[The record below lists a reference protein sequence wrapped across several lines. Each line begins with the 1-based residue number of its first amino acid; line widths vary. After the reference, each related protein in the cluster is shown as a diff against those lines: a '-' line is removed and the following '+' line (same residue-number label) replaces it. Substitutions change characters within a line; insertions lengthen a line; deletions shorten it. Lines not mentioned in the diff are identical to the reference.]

1 MAENNDNILYME
13 KNDNRLPNIYRNI
26 PSFQKSIGENIVNF
40 NKILNE
46 IPKDEENTCIN
57 YEGLRKHYLKSHSK
71 KNKFIIYKHINKKH

>member
-40 NKILNE
+40 NKI
-46 IPKDEENTCIN
+46 
-57 YEGLRKHYLKSHSK
+57 
-71 KNKFIIYKHINKKH
+71 